1 MSVRE
6 LSWEERFAGLN
17 KWGVLVVKCVCYK
30 AATRRNQLQHSLRPW
45 HDLTHHD
52 LTMIPQRLQ
61 QLPSS
66 RHQTPEGQWHSSNGL
81 MIPFGVTEMTKQNTF
96 PPYAFHWALLSIQS
110 GRRMMQCSPEALRAA
125 TLITTFFSFFLGEPW
140 AKGNEGCGKTDT
152 VQSELPC
159 LQLLG
164 LFLKWLFSGVWLV
177 NSFTPSSINFS
188 SSFWAPLP
196 H

>member
-1 MSVRE
+1 MSVRA

-17 KWGVLVVKCVCYK
+17 KWGVLVVKYVCYK

-66 RHQTPEGQWHSSNGL
+66 RRQTPEGQWHSSNGL

-125 TLITTFFSFFLGEPW
+125 TLITTFFSFFFGWTLSQGQWRMWENRYCTVW
-140 AKGNEGCGKTDT
+140 ASLSAVVE
-152 VQSELPC
+152 
-159 LQLLG
+159 
-164 LFLKWLFSGVWLV
+164 
-177 NSFTPSSINFS
+177 SFPEMTFFRRLIG
-188 SSFWAPLP
+188 
-196 H
+196 